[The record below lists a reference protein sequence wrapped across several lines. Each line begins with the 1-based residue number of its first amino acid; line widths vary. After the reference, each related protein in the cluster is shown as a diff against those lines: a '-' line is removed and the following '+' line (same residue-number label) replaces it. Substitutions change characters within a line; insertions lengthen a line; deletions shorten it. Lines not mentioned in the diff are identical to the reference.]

1 MTNLVAWIGRQDLDG
16 VHRDPPAGPIV
27 GFLRARSETTALLL
41 SDWPRDDT
49 ARYIA
54 ALREC
59 VPAKIDVRPVKLTD
73 PTDYLGIF
81 RAADAALN
89 ELAKRVRLDDIA
101 IHTSPGTSPMA
112 AVWVLLAKTKYSGAK
127 LYKSWVDKQGR
138 EHLAEVEIPFDLTL
152 DVLPDIAARR
162 AALLAPSETPL
173 PPTSAFDA
181 IIHRSAAMAAVIRD
195 ARRAAL
201 YPNPV
206 LILGE
211 SGTGKELLARA
222 IHAASLRANGRYAAK
237 NCAAIPRDLLDGELF
252 GHAKGAFTGAVGDRP
267 GLFEACHGGTV
278 FLDEIGDV
286 PAETQVR
293 LLRVLQEGEVQRVG
307 ETNTRV
313 VDVRIIAAT
322 NRDLLAALRAGQ
334 FRDDLFY
341 RLAVLVLR
349 VPPLRQRPEDIF
361 PLAQHFL
368 SILNERAGS
377 IPGAERKHLS
387 PDARKFAE
395 SYPWPGNVR
404 ELENTLARIF
414 ALTSGD
420 TIRRDHFEAHVI
432 PTGAAGGSSSPLSA
446 REKFSLRKELES
458 IERHLIEQALRESGG
473 VKERAAKL
481 LGMASRQALSHRM
494 RRLGVGSDVSG
505 SWTTDKLRRD

>member
-1 MTNLVAWIGRQDLDG
+1 MTQLVAWIGRQDLDG
-16 VHRDPPAGPIV
+16 VRRDPPAGPIV
-27 GFLRARSETTALLL
+27 GFLLARPDTAALLL
-41 SDWPRDDT
+41 SDWPKDET

-54 ALREC
+54 VLREC
-59 VPAKIDVRPVKLTD
+59 VPAKIDVRAVKLTD
-73 PTDYLGIF
+73 PTDYLRIF

-138 EHLAEVEIPFDLTL
+138 QQLAEVQIPFDLTL
-152 DVLPDIAARR
+152 DVLPDIATRR
-162 AALLAPSETPL
+162 AALLAPADMRL
-173 PPTSAFDA
+173 PATNAFDA
-181 IIHRSAAMAAVIRD
+181 IIHQSAAMGAAIRD
-195 ARRAAL
+195 ARRMAL

-222 IHAASLRANGRYAAK
+222 IHAASLRGGKRFEAK
-237 NCAAIPRDLLDGELF
+237 NCAAMPPDLLDSELF
-252 GHAKGAFTGAVGDRP
+252 GHVKGAFTGAVADRP
-267 GLFEACHGGTV
+267 GLFEACDGGSV
-278 FLDEIGDV
+278 FLDEVGDIS
-286 PAETQVR
+286 PETQVR
-293 LLRVLQEGEVQRVG
+293 LLRVLQEGEIQRVG
-307 ETNTRV
+307 EARTRK
-313 VDVRIIAAT
+313 VDVRVIAAT
-322 NRDLLAALRAGQ
+322 NRDLVAAMRDAR

-349 VPPLRQRPEDIF
+349 VPPLRQRPDDVL

-368 SILNERAGS
+368 AVLNERAAT
-377 IPGAERKHLS
+377 IPSAERKHLS
-387 PDARKFAE
+387 PSARKFAE

-404 ELENTLARIF
+404 ELGNTLARIF
-414 ALTSGD
+414 ALTPGD
-420 TIRRDHFEAHVI
+420 TIRGEDFEAHVI
-432 PTGAAGGSSSPLSA
+432 PTDAAGLSRTPLVGD
-446 REKFSLRKELES
+446 KNFSLRKELES
-458 IERHLIEQALRESGG
+458 LERRLIEQALCESGG

-494 RRLGVGSDVSG
+494 RRLGIGG
-505 SWTTDKLRRD
+505 

>member
-1 MTNLVAWIGRQDLDG
+1 
-16 VHRDPPAGPIV
+16 
-27 GFLRARSETTALLL
+27 
-41 SDWPRDDT
+41 
-49 ARYIA
+49 
-54 ALREC
+54 
-59 VPAKIDVRPVKLTD
+59 
-73 PTDYLGIF
+73 
-81 RAADAALN
+81 
-89 ELAKRVRLDDIA
+89 
-101 IHTSPGTSPMA
+101 
-112 AVWVLLAKTKYSGAK
+112 
-127 LYKSWVDKQGR
+127 
-138 EHLAEVEIPFDLTL
+138 
-152 DVLPDIAARR
+152 
-162 AALLAPSETPL
+162 
-173 PPTSAFDA
+173 
-181 IIHRSAAMAAVIRD
+181 
-195 ARRAAL
+195 
-201 YPNPV
+201 
-206 LILGE
+206 
-211 SGTGKELLARA
+211 
-222 IHAASLRANGRYAAK
+222 
-237 NCAAIPRDLLDGELF
+237 
-252 GHAKGAFTGAVGDRP
+252 VGDRP
-267 GLFEACHGGTV
+267 GLFEASNGGTV

-307 ETNTRV
+307 ETNTRT

-361 PLAQHFL
+361 PLAQHFI
-368 SILNERAGS
+368 SILNDRAGS

-420 TIRRDHFEAHVI
+420 TIRRNHFEAHVI
-432 PTGAAGGSSSPLSA
+432 PTGTAGVASLALAA
-446 REKFSLRKELES
+446 REKFSLRAELEAV
-458 IERHLIEQALRESGG
+458 ERRLIEQALRESGG

-494 RRLGVGSDVSG
+494 RRLGIAS
-505 SWTTDKLRRD
+505 